1 MELLENTYLMS
12 LIKNNNLNTTNT
24 TDNCKGLNNIT
35 QISPIFISA
44 YLIQSSNSIDYYMP
58 VNEWQFNINNPVLL
72 QILNS
77 IRYESNK
84 GCSLYN
90 MVYSLIN
97 MPNNIEEI
105 STTDNKAFKI
115 NHITNK
121 NQIDQF
127 IKKHKN
133 QIVNNQGSLYGSITQ
148 LISCSLN
155 IYASWNWLCESAKYK
170 LFHNNKVIRLDFCED
185 IKLQKNVFD
194 NHVVSYLIPT
204 SNGDFIGFRYTLCD
218 DNSKFENLIS
228 IGANW
233 YNYKTYSHNYKGFRL
248 PAFHKSITMES
259 IKPMKYS
266 KIHTYSISA
275 QQYDCILSVS
285 ECGHY
290 ISRKYP
296 DIDRSCGWNDF
307 RRDDDKYINF
317 YTPDDT
323 DFPSKFKFCV
333 EVFYSKT
340 NGSCVNTTTILATMI
355 DENDLIY

>member
-84 GCSLYN
+84 GCSLYD

-133 QIVNNQGSLYGSITQ
+133 QIVTNQGSLYGSITQ

-155 IYASWNWLCESAKYK
+155 IYAGWNWLCESAKYK

-218 DNSKFENLIS
+218 DNSKFE
-228 IGANW
+228 
-233 YNYKTYSHNYKGFRL
+233 
-248 PAFHKSITMES
+248 
-259 IKPMKYS
+259 
-266 KIHTYSISA
+266 
-275 QQYDCILSVS
+275 
-285 ECGHY
+285 
-290 ISRKYP
+290 
-296 DIDRSCGWNDF
+296 
-307 RRDDDKYINF
+307 
-317 YTPDDT
+317 
-323 DFPSKFKFCV
+323 
-333 EVFYSKT
+333 
-340 NGSCVNTTTILATMI
+340 
-355 DENDLIY
+355 DLIKYWC